1 MKKIKGLKLIKN
13 KLSSSG
19 LSKIIEYIPSV
30 TNLNL
35 AFNLLGDEALMVLLD
50 NRAKIPLLRVINVS
64 NNKINERNART
75 ALE

>member
-50 NRAKIPLLRVINVS
+50 NQAKIPLLRVINVS
-64 NNKINERNART
+64 NNKINERNARA

>member
-1 MKKIKGLKLIKN
+1 MRKIKGLKLVKN

-19 LSKIIEYIPSV
+19 FSKIIDYIPTV

-35 AFNLLGDEALMVLLD
+35 AFNLLSEETLVVLLD
-50 NRAKIPLLRVINVS
+50 NRAKIPLLRVINIS
-64 NNKINERNART
+64 NNRINERNVKP